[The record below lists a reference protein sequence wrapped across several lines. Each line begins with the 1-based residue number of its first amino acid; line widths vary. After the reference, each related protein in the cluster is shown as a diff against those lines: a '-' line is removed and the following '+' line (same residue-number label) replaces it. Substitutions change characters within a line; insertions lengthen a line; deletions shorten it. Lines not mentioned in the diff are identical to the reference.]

1 MNNKIYL
8 MAALIA
14 FASVGALLIQPTVAS
29 AQSSMIDNILNG
41 ALPSSNS
48 NDNNQPSQAGEGS
61 SDSNPASTTAPIS
74 TSLSCGQ
81 VIKQSVKLTANL
93 DCKTDGIIVGADG
106 ITIDLN
112 GFTLSGPGEKSSKVG
127 IMFADNDE
135 VTVQGPGTIKSF
147 QAGAL
152 FSGGEDNKIYRVTFT
167 ENEIA
172 VFETGSKN
180 VVIEDN
186 LMFGNSIGV
195 AAHSSSGSKLTT
207 NLFKSNDLAGV
218 TLVNSAANEL
228 SMNTIQ
234 GSVNGIFLD
243 GQSTANNVNSNNV
256 LQNRGVDLNNGNGLP
271 TNINNNVFSDNNCN
285 TSVPDGLCLGR

>member
-1 MNNKIYL
+1 

-29 AQSSMIDNILNG
+29 AQSSMIDNILNS
-41 ALPSSNS
+41 ALPSSDT
-48 NDNNQPSQAGEGS
+48 NDNNQPSQENGS
-61 SDSNPASTTAPIS
+61 SSSSSAVPLS

-112 GFTLSGPGEKSSKVG
+112 GFTVSGPGEKSSKVG
-127 IMFADNDE
+127 VMFADNDG
-135 VTVQGPGTIKSF
+135 VTVQGPGTIQNF

-152 FSGGEDNKIYRVTFT
+152 FSGGEDNKISRVTFT

-180 VVIEDN
+180 VAIEDN

-218 TLVNSAANEL
+218 TLVNSANNEL

-243 GQSTANNVNSNNV
+243 GQSTKNNVNSNNV

-271 TNINNNVFSDNNCN
+271 TNINDNVFGDNNCN

>member
-1 MNNKIYL
+1 

-29 AQSSMIDNILNG
+29 AQSSMIDNILNS
-41 ALPSSNS
+41 ALPSSDT
-48 NDNNQPSQAGEGS
+48 NDNNQPSQENGS
-61 SDSNPASTTAPIS
+61 SSSSSAVPLS

-127 IMFADNDE
+127 VMFADNDG
-135 VTVQGPGTIKSF
+135 VTVQGPGTIQNF

-152 FSGGEDNKIYRVTFT
+152 FSGGEDNKISRVTFT

-180 VVIEDN
+180 IVIEDN

-195 AAHSSSGSKLTT
+195 AAHSSSGSTLTT
-207 NLFKSNDLAGV
+207 NLFKGNDLAGV
-218 TLVNSAANEL
+218 TLVNSASNAVINEY
-228 SMNTIQ
+228 NPRVCQ
-234 GSVNGIFLD
+234 
-243 GQSTANNVNSNNV
+243 
-256 LQNRGVDLNNGNGLP
+256 RYLP
-271 TNINNNVFSDNNCN
+271 RWSKHKEQH
-285 TSVPDGLCLGR
+285 

>member
-29 AQSSMIDNILNG
+29 AQSSMIDNILNS
-41 ALPSSNS
+41 ALPSSDT
-48 NDNNQPSQAGEGS
+48 NDNNQSSQENS
-61 SDSNPASTTAPIS
+61 SSSSSAVPLS

-93 DCKTDGIIVGADG
+93 DCKTDGLIVGADG

-112 GFTLSGPGEKSSKVG
+112 GFTLNGPGEKSSKVG
-127 IMFADNDE
+127 VMFADNDG
-135 VTVQGPGTIKSF
+135 VTVQGPGTIENF

-152 FSGGEDNKIYRVTFT
+152 FSGGEDNKISRVTFT

-172 VFETGSKN
+172 VFQTGSKN
-180 VVIEDN
+180 IVIEDN

-207 NLFKSNDLAGV
+207 NLFKGNDLAGV
-218 TLVNSAANEL
+218 TLVNSAGNAL
-228 SMNTIQ
+228 TMNTIQ

-243 GQSTANNVNSNNV
+243 GQSTKNNIDSNNV

-271 TNINNNVFSDNNCN
+271 TNINDNVFGDNNCN

>member
-29 AQSSMIDNILNG
+29 AQSSMIDNILNS
-41 ALPSSNS
+41 ALPSSDT
-48 NDNNQPSQAGEGS
+48 NDNNQPSQENS
-61 SDSNPASTTAPIS
+61 SSSSSAVPLS

-127 IMFADNDE
+127 IMFADNDG

-152 FSGGEDNKIYRVTFT
+152 FSGGEDNKISRVTFT

-195 AAHSSSGSKLTT
+195 AAHSSSGSQLTT
-207 NLFKSNDLAGV
+207 NLFKANDLAGV
-218 TLVNSAANEL
+218 TLVNSASNEL

-243 GQSTANNVNSNNV
+243 GQSTKNNVNSNNV

-271 TNINNNVFSDNNCN
+271 TNINDNVFSDNNCN

>member
-29 AQSSMIDNILNG
+29 AQSSMIDNILNS
-41 ALPSSNS
+41 ALPSSNT
-48 NDNNQPSQAGEGS
+48 NDNNQPSQAS
-61 SDSNPASTTAPIS
+61 SSSSSAVPLS

-127 IMFADNDE
+127 IMFADNDG

-152 FSGGEDNKIYRVTFT
+152 FSGGEDNKISRATFT

-186 LMFGNSIGV
+186 MMFGNSIGV

-218 TLVNSAANEL
+218 TLVNSASNEL

-243 GQSTANNVNSNNV
+243 GQSSKNNVNSNMV

-271 TNINNNVFSDNNCN
+271 TNINENVFTDNNCN
-285 TSVPDGLCLGR
+285 TSVPVGLCLGR

>member
-1 MNNKIYL
+1 

-29 AQSSMIDNILNG
+29 AQSSMIDNILNS
-41 ALPSSNS
+41 ALPSNDT
-48 NDNNQPSQAGEGS
+48 NDNNQPSQAS
-61 SDSNPASTTAPIS
+61 SSSSSAVPLS

-127 IMFADNDE
+127 IMFADNDG

-152 FSGGEDNKIYRVTFT
+152 FSGGEDNKISRVTFT

-195 AAHSSSGSKLTT
+195 AAHSSPGSMLTT

-218 TLVNSAANEL
+218 TLVNSASNEL

-243 GQSTANNVNSNNV
+243 GQSTKNNVNSNNV

-271 TNINNNVFSDNNCN
+271 TNINDNVFSDNNCN

>member
-1 MNNKIYL
+1 

-29 AQSSMIDNILNG
+29 AQSSMIDNILNS
-41 ALPSSNS
+41 ALPSSNT
-48 NDNNQPSQAGEGS
+48 NDNNQPSQAS
-61 SDSNPASTTAPIS
+61 SSSSSAVPLS

-127 IMFADNDE
+127 IMFADNDG

-152 FSGGEDNKIYRVTFT
+152 FSGGEDNKISRVTFT

-186 LMFGNSIGV
+186 LMFENSIGV
-195 AAHSSSGSKLTT
+195 AAHSSSGSMLTT

-218 TLVNSAANEL
+218 TLVNSASNEL

-243 GQSTANNVNSNNV
+243 GQSTKNNVNSNNV
-256 LQNRGVDLNNGNGLP
+256 LQNLGVDLNNGNGLP
-271 TNINNNVFSDNNCN
+271 TNINENVFSDNNCN

>member
-1 MNNKIYL
+1 
-8 MAALIA
+8 MAAIIA

-29 AQSSMIDNILNG
+29 AQSSMIDNILNS
-41 ALPSSNS
+41 ATPSSNS
-48 NDNNQPSQAGEGS
+48 NDNSQS
-61 SDSNPASTTAPIS
+61 SQENDSSSAAIPLS

-112 GFTLSGPGEKSSKVG
+112 GYTLSGPGQKSSKVG
-127 IMFADNDE
+127 IMFADNDN
-135 VTVQGPGTIKSF
+135 VIVQGPGIIKNF

-152 FSGGEDNKIYRVTFT
+152 FSGGEDNKISKVFFT
-167 ENEIA
+167 GNEIA
-172 VFETGSKN
+172 IFQTGSKN
-180 VVIEDN
+180 TAIEDN
-186 LMFGNSIGV
+186 LLFGNSIGV
-195 AAHSSSGSKLTT
+195 AAHSSSGSKMTT
-207 NLFKSNDLAGV
+207 NIFKSNDLAGV
-218 TLVNSAANEL
+218 TLVNSAKNEL

-243 GQSTANNVNSNNV
+243 GQSTDNNVNSNNV

>member
-1 MNNKIYL
+1 

-29 AQSSMIDNILNG
+29 AQSSLIDNILNS
-41 ALPSSNS
+41 ATPSSDT
-48 NDNNQPSQAGEGS
+48 NDNNQSSPASS
-61 SDSNPASTTAPIS
+61 SDTSTAVPLS
-74 TSLSCGQ
+74 SSLSCGQ

-93 DCKTDGIIVGADG
+93 DCKTDGLIVGSDG

-112 GFTLSGPGEKSSKVG
+112 GFTLTGPGDKSSKVG
-127 IMFADNDE
+127 VMFADNDG
-135 VTVQGPGTIKSF
+135 VTVQGPGTIENF

-152 FSGGEDNKIYRVTFT
+152 FSGGEDNKISRVTFT

-180 VVIEDN
+180 VAIEDN

-218 TLVNSAANEL
+218 TLVNSANNEL

-243 GQSTANNVNSNNV
+243 GQSTKNNVNSNNV

-271 TNINNNVFSDNNCN
+271 TNINDNVFGDNNCN

>member
-1 MNNKIYL
+1 

-29 AQSSMIDNILNG
+29 AQSSMIDNILNN
-41 ALPSSNS
+41 ALPSSNT
-48 NDNNQPSQAGEGS
+48 NDDNQPSQA
-61 SDSNPASTTAPIS
+61 SDSNNSSSSSAVPLS

-127 IMFADNDE
+127 VMFADNDG
-135 VTVQGPGTIKSF
+135 VTVQGPGTIQNF

-152 FSGGEDNKIYRVTFT
+152 FSGGEDNKISRVTFT

-180 VVIEDN
+180 VAIEDN

-195 AAHSSSGSKLTT
+195 AAHSSSGSKLNT

-218 TLVNSAANEL
+218 TLVNSADNEL

-243 GQSTANNVNSNNV
+243 GQSTKNNVNSNNV

-271 TNINNNVFSDNNCN
+271 TNINDNVFADNNCN

>member
-1 MNNKIYL
+1 

-29 AQSSMIDNILNG
+29 AQSSMIDNILNS
-41 ALPSSNS
+41 ALPSSNT
-48 NDNNQPSQAGEGS
+48 NDNNQPSQAS
-61 SDSNPASTTAPIS
+61 SSSSSAVPLS

-127 IMFADNDE
+127 IMFADNDG

-152 FSGGEDNKIYRVTFT
+152 FSGGEDNKISRATFT

-172 VFETGSKN
+172 VFQTGSKN

-186 LMFGNSIGV
+186 MMFGNSIGV

-218 TLVNSAANEL
+218 TLVNSASNEL

-243 GQSTANNVNSNNV
+243 GQSSKNNVNSNMV

-271 TNINNNVFSDNNCN
+271 TNINENVFTDNNCN
-285 TSVPDGLCLGR
+285 TSVPVGLCLGR

>member
-14 FASVGALLIQPTVAS
+14 LASVGALLIQPTVAS
-29 AQSSMIDNILNG
+29 AQSSMIDNILNS
-41 ALPSSNS
+41 ALPSSDT
-48 NDNNQPSQAGEGS
+48 NDNNQPSQGNS
-61 SDSNPASTTAPIS
+61 SSSAVPLS

-127 IMFADNDE
+127 VMFADNDG
-135 VTVQGPGTIKSF
+135 VTVQGPGTIQKF

-152 FSGGEDNKIYRVTFT
+152 FSGGEDDKISRVTFT

-180 VVIEDN
+180 VAIEDN

-195 AAHSSSGSKLTT
+195 AATPHQDHS
-207 NLFKSNDLAGV
+207 
-218 TLVNSAANEL
+218 
-228 SMNTIQ
+228 
-234 GSVNGIFLD
+234 
-243 GQSTANNVNSNNV
+243 
-256 LQNRGVDLNNGNGLP
+256 
-271 TNINNNVFSDNNCN
+271 
-285 TSVPDGLCLGR
+285 

>member
-1 MNNKIYL
+1 

-14 FASVGALLIQPTVAS
+14 FASVGALLIQPTIAS
-29 AQSSMIDNILNG
+29 AQSSMIDNILNS
-41 ALPSSNS
+41 ALPSSNT
-48 NDNNQPSQAGEGS
+48 NDNNQPSQVS
-61 SDSNPASTTAPIS
+61 SSSSSSSSAVPLS

-127 IMFADNDE
+127 IMFADNDD
-135 VTVQGPGTIKSF
+135 VTVQGPGTIKGF

-152 FSGGEDNKIYRVTFT
+152 FSGGEDNKISRAIFT
-167 ENEIA
+167 GNEIA

-180 VVIEDN
+180 VAIEDN
-186 LMFGNSIGV
+186 MMFENSIGV

-218 TLVNSAANEL
+218 TLVNSASNEL

-243 GQSTANNVNSNNV
+243 GQSTKNNINSNNV

-271 TNINNNVFSDNNCN
+271 TNINDNVFTDNNCI
-285 TSVPDGLCLGR
+285 TSVPDGLCMGR

>member
-1 MNNKIYL
+1 

-29 AQSSMIDNILNG
+29 AQSSMIDNILNS
-41 ALPSSNS
+41 ALPSSDT
-48 NDNNQPSQAGEGS
+48 NDNNQPSQENGS
-61 SDSNPASTTAPIS
+61 SSSSSSAVPLS

-127 IMFADNDE
+127 VMFADNDG
-135 VTVQGPGTIKSF
+135 VTVQGPGTIQKF

-152 FSGGEDNKIYRVTFT
+152 FSGGEDNKISRVTFT

-172 VFETGSKN
+172 VFQTGSKN
-180 VVIEDN
+180 IVIEDN

-195 AAHSSSGSKLTT
+195 AAHSSSGSTLTT
-207 NLFKSNDLAGV
+207 NLFKGNDLAGV
-218 TLVNSAANEL
+218 TLVNSAGNAL
-228 SMNTIQ
+228 TMNTIQ

-243 GQSTANNVNSNNV
+243 GQSTKNNIDSNNV

-271 TNINNNVFSDNNCN
+271 TNINDNVFGDNNCN

>member
-1 MNNKIYL
+1 

-29 AQSSMIDNILNG
+29 AQSSMIDNILNS
-41 ALPSSNS
+41 ALPSSNT
-48 NDNNQPSQAGEGS
+48 NDDNQPSQANGS
-61 SDSNPASTTAPIS
+61 SSSAVPLS

-127 IMFADNDE
+127 IMFADNDG

-152 FSGGEDNKIYRVTFT
+152 FSGGEDNKISRVTFT

-180 VVIEDN
+180 VAIEDN

-218 TLVNSAANEL
+218 TLVNSANNEL

-243 GQSTANNVNSNNV
+243 GQSTKNNVNSNNV

-271 TNINNNVFSDNNCN
+271 TNINDNVFGDNNCN

>member
-1 MNNKIYL
+1 

-29 AQSSMIDNILNG
+29 AQSSMIDNILNS
-41 ALPSSNS
+41 ALPSSDT
-48 NDNNQPSQAGEGS
+48 NDNNQPSQENGS
-61 SDSNPASTTAPIS
+61 SSSSSAVPLS

-127 IMFADNDE
+127 IMFADNDG

-152 FSGGEDNKIYRVTFT
+152 FSGGEDNKISRVTFT

-195 AAHSSSGSKLTT
+195 AAHSSSGSQLTT
-207 NLFKSNDLAGV
+207 NLFKANDLAGV
-218 TLVNSAANEL
+218 TLVNSASNEL

-243 GQSTANNVNSNNV
+243 GQSTKNNVNSNNV

-271 TNINNNVFSDNNCN
+271 TNINDNVFSDNNCN

>member
-1 MNNKIYL
+1 

-29 AQSSMIDNILNG
+29 AQSSMIDNILNS
-41 ALPSSNS
+41 ALPSSDT
-48 NDNNQPSQAGEGS
+48 NDNNQPSQENGS
-61 SDSNPASTTAPIS
+61 SSSTSSAVPLS

-127 IMFADNDE
+127 VMFADNDG
-135 VTVQGPGTIKSF
+135 VTVQGPGTIQKF

-152 FSGGEDNKIYRVTFT
+152 FSGGEDNKISRVTFT

-172 VFETGSKN
+172 VFQTGSKN
-180 VVIEDN
+180 IVIEDN

-195 AAHSSSGSKLTT
+195 AAHSSSGSTLTT
-207 NLFKSNDLAGV
+207 NLFKGNDLAGV
-218 TLVNSAANEL
+218 TLVNSAGNAL
-228 SMNTIQ
+228 TMNTIQ

-243 GQSTANNVNSNNV
+243 GQSTKNNIDSNNV

-271 TNINNNVFSDNNCN
+271 TNINDNVFGDNNCN

>member
-1 MNNKIYL
+1 

-29 AQSSMIDNILNG
+29 AQSSMIDNILNS
-41 ALPSSNS
+41 ALPSSDT
-48 NDNNQPSQAGEGS
+48 NDNNQPSQENGS
-61 SDSNPASTTAPIS
+61 SSSSSAVPLS

-93 DCKTDGIIVGADG
+93 DCKTDGIIVGADS

-112 GFTLSGPGEKSSKVG
+112 GFTLSGPGDKSSKVG
-127 IMFADNDE
+127 VMFADNDG
-135 VTVQGPGTIKSF
+135 VTVQGPGTIQNF

-152 FSGGEDNKIYRVTFT
+152 FSGGEDNKISRVTFT

-186 LMFGNSIGV
+186 LLFGNSIGV

-218 TLVNSAANEL
+218 TLVNSAGNEL

-243 GQSTANNVNSNNV
+243 GQSTKNSVDSNNV

-271 TNINNNVFSDNNCN
+271 TNINDNVFGDNNCN

>member
-14 FASVGALLIQPTVAS
+14 FASVGALLIQPTVAA
-29 AQSSMIDNILNG
+29 AQSSMIDNILNS
-41 ALPSSNS
+41 ALPSNDT
-48 NDNNQPSQAGEGS
+48 NDNNQPSQAS
-61 SDSNPASTTAPIS
+61 SSSSSSAAPLT

-112 GFTLSGPGEKSSKVG
+112 GFTITGPGEKSSKVA
-127 IMFADNDE
+127 IMFADNDG
-135 VTVQGPGTIKSF
+135 VTVQGPGTIQKF

-152 FSGGEDNKIYRVTFT
+152 FSGGEDNKISRVTFT

-172 VFETGSKN
+172 VFQTGSKN

-195 AAHSSSGSKLTT
+195 AAHSSSGSIMTT

-218 TLVNSAANEL
+218 TLVNSAGNEL

-243 GQSTANNVNSNNV
+243 GQSTKNTISSNNV
-256 LQNRGVDLNNGNGLP
+256 LQNRGVDMNNGNGLP
-271 TNINNNVFSDNNCN
+271 TNINENVFTDNNCN
-285 TSVPDGLCLGR
+285 TAVPDGLCLGR

>member
-1 MNNKIYL
+1 

-29 AQSSMIDNILNG
+29 AQSSMIDNILNS
-41 ALPSSNS
+41 ALPSSDT
-48 NDNNQPSQAGEGS
+48 NDNNQPSQENGS
-61 SDSNPASTTAPIS
+61 SSSSSAVPLS

-127 IMFADNDE
+127 IMFADNDG

-152 FSGGEDNKIYRVTFT
+152 FSGGEDNKISRVTFT

-180 VVIEDN
+180 VAIEDN

-195 AAHSSSGSKLTT
+195 AAHSSSGSKLNT

-218 TLVNSAANEL
+218 TLVNSADNEL

-243 GQSTANNVNSNNV
+243 GQSTKNNVNSNNV

-271 TNINNNVFSDNNCN
+271 TNINDNVFGDNNCN

>member
-1 MNNKIYL
+1 M
-8 MAALIA
+8 
-14 FASVGALLIQPTVAS
+14 
-29 AQSSMIDNILNG
+29 
-41 ALPSSNS
+41 
-48 NDNNQPSQAGEGS
+48 
-61 SDSNPASTTAPIS
+61 
-74 TSLSCGQ
+74 
-81 VIKQSVKLTANL
+81 
-93 DCKTDGIIVGADG
+93 
-106 ITIDLN
+106 N

-127 IMFADNDE
+127 IMFADNDG

-152 FSGGEDNKIYRVTFT
+152 FSGGEDNKISRVTFT

-180 VVIEDN
+180 VAIEDN

-207 NLFKSNDLAGV
+207 NLFKSNELAGV
-218 TLVNSAANEL
+218 TLVNSASNEL

-243 GQSTANNVNSNNV
+243 GQSTKNNVDSNNV

-271 TNINNNVFSDNNCN
+271 TNINDNVFSDNNCN

>member
-29 AQSSMIDNILNG
+29 AQSSMIDNILNS
-41 ALPSSNS
+41 ALPSSDS
-48 NDNNQPSQAGEGS
+48 NDTNQSSQA
-61 SDSNPASTTAPIS
+61 SDSNSSDNSSTAAPIS

-135 VTVQGPGTIKSF
+135 VTVQGPGTITEF

-152 FSGGEDNKIYRVTFT
+152 FSGGEDNKISRVTFT
-167 ENEIA
+167 GNEIA

-180 VVIEDN
+180 VAIEDN
-186 LMFGNSIGV
+186 LMFENSIGV

-207 NLFKSNDLAGV
+207 NLFKANDLAGV

-228 SMNTIQ
+228 AMNTIQ

-243 GQSTANNVNSNNV
+243 GQSTENNVNSNNV

>member
-1 MNNKIYL
+1 

-29 AQSSMIDNILNG
+29 AQSSMIDNILNS
-41 ALPSSNS
+41 ALPSSDS
-48 NDNNQPSQAGEGS
+48 NDTNQSSQA
-61 SDSNPASTTAPIS
+61 SDSNSSDNASTAAPIS

-135 VTVQGPGTIKSF
+135 VTVQGPGTITQF

-152 FSGGEDNKIYRVTFT
+152 FSGGEDNKISRVTFT
-167 ENEIA
+167 GNEIA

-186 LMFGNSIGV
+186 LMFENSIGV
-195 AAHSSSGSKLTT
+195 AAHSSSGSQLTT
-207 NLFKSNDLAGV
+207 NLFKENDLAGV

-234 GSVNGIFLD
+234 GSVNGIFAD
-243 GQSTANNVNSNNV
+243 GQSTDNNINSNNV
-256 LQNRGVDLNNGNGLP
+256 LQNHGVDLNNGNGLP
-271 TNINNNVFSDNNCN
+271 TNINNNVFTDNNCN

>member
-1 MNNKIYL
+1 

-14 FASVGALLIQPTVAS
+14 FASVGALLIQPTVAL
-29 AQSSMIDNILNG
+29 AQSSMIDNILNS
-41 ALPSSNS
+41 ALPSSDT
-48 NDNNQPSQAGEGS
+48 NDNNQSSQENS
-61 SDSNPASTTAPIS
+61 SSSSSSAVPLS

-93 DCKTDGIIVGADG
+93 DCKTDGILVGADG

-112 GFTLSGPGEKSSKVG
+112 GYTISGPGEKSSKVG
-127 IMFADNDE
+127 IMFADNDG

-152 FSGGEDNKIYRVTFT
+152 FSGGEDNKISRVTFT

-180 VVIEDN
+180 IVIEDN

-195 AAHSSSGSKLTT
+195 AAHSSTGSKLTT

-218 TLVNSAANEL
+218 TLVNSASNEL

-243 GQSTANNVNSNNV
+243 GQSTKNIVDSNNV

-271 TNINNNVFSDNNCN
+271 TNINDNVFGDNNCN

>member
-1 MNNKIYL
+1 

-29 AQSSMIDNILNG
+29 AQSSMIDNILNS
-41 ALPSSNS
+41 ALPSSNT
-48 NDNNQPSQAGEGS
+48 NDNNQPSQAS
-61 SDSNPASTTAPIS
+61 SSSSSAVPLS

-127 IMFADNDE
+127 IMFADNDG

-152 FSGGEDNKIYRVTFT
+152 FSGGEDNKISRATFT

-186 LMFGNSIGV
+186 MMFGNSIGV

-218 TLVNSAANEL
+218 TLVNSASNEL

-243 GQSTANNVNSNNV
+243 GQSSKNNVNSNMV

-271 TNINNNVFSDNNCN
+271 TNINENVFTDNNCN
-285 TSVPDGLCLGR
+285 TSVPVGLCLGR

>member
-29 AQSSMIDNILNG
+29 AQSSMIDNILNS
-41 ALPSSNS
+41 ALPSSDS
-48 NDNNQPSQAGEGS
+48 NDTNQSSQADDSSS
-61 SDSNPASTTAPIS
+61 SDNASTAAPIS

-135 VTVQGPGTIKSF
+135 VTVQGPGTITEF

-152 FSGGEDNKIYRVTFT
+152 FSGGEDNKISRVTFT
-167 ENEIA
+167 GNEIA

-186 LMFGNSIGV
+186 LMFENSIGV

-207 NLFKSNDLAGV
+207 NLFKANDLAGV

-234 GSVNGIFLD
+234 GSVNGIFAD
-243 GQSTANNVNSNNV
+243 GQSTDNNINSNNV

-271 TNINNNVFSDNNCN
+271 TNINNNVFTDNNCN

>member
-1 MNNKIYL
+1 

-29 AQSSMIDNILNG
+29 AQSSMIDNILNS
-41 ALPSSNS
+41 ALPSSNT
-48 NDNNQPSQAGEGS
+48 NDNNQPSQAS
-61 SDSNPASTTAPIS
+61 SSSSSAVPLS

-112 GFTLSGPGEKSSKVG
+112 GFTISGPGEKSSKVG
-127 IMFADNDE
+127 IMFADNDD

-152 FSGGEDNKIYRVTFT
+152 FSGGQDNKISRVTFT

-172 VFETGSKN
+172 IFETGSKN

-186 LMFGNSIGV
+186 LLFGNSIGV

-218 TLVNSAANEL
+218 TLVNSASNEL

-243 GQSTANNVNSNNV
+243 GQSTKNNINSNNV

-271 TNINNNVFSDNNCN
+271 TNINNNVFADNNCN